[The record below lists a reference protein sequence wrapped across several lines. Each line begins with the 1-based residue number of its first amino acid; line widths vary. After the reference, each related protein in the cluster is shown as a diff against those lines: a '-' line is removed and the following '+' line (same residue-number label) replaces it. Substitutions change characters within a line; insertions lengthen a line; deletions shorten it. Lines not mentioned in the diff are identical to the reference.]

1 MESVTMTAPDGT
13 EVTVPEPRVPY
24 YEDAGYKK
32 TTATRTGKKTEK

>member
-1 MESVTMTAPDGT
+1 MEAVNMTAPDGT

-32 TTATRTGKKTEK
+32 ASATQSGKKTEK